1 METHLCNRIKRFGN
15 GNAPVQSDQ
24 EVRKCSAIDYLRRLL
39 GCLPALLY
47 WLLRFVP
54 SSGQHTSSLAD
65 AQHALTIPL
74 IALPVFV
81 LLRLRQLRNSFHLL
95 KLSLETLLDTWLVHF
110 VAFNLG
116 SLAYLGGWVPATT
129 YLACLISFGIICP
142 KPAYL
147 GPSKLRIMDPKTFA
161 AEVLN
166 KTYSSV
172 VGFSASELLT
182 LTPEKLQAK
191 VRDAPKAAPN
201 GHFPTK
207 RWVVWPVSEAQL

>member
-1 METHLCNRIKRFGN
+1 METQLCNRIKKLSVLGKR
-15 GNAPVQSDQ
+15 V
-24 EVRKCSAIDYLRRLL
+24 VAIQYLRRLL

-47 WLLRFVP
+47 WLLRSVP

-116 SLAYLGGWVPATT
+116 SLAYLGGWVPAKT

-147 GPSKLRIMDPKTFA
+147 GPSKLRIMDPETFA

-166 KTYSSV
+166 KTYLSV
-172 VGFSASELLT
+172 VGFSASKLLT
-182 LTPEKLQAK
+182 LTPEKLQEK

-207 RWVVWPVSEAQL
+207 RWVVWLVSEAQL